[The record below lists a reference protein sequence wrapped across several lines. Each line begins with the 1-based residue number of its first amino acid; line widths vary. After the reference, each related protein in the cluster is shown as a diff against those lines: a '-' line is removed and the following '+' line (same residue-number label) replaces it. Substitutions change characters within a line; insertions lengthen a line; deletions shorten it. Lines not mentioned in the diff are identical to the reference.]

1 MRIYK
6 MMLECKVCGNEV
18 ECDEDVIKV
27 TCSLCCVL
35 GRTGEDVNVEL
46 TTDKA

>member
-1 MRIYK
+1 MK
-6 MMLECKVCGNEV
+6 TLNCKICGTEV
-18 ECDEDVIKV
+18 KCDEDVIKV

-35 GRTGEDVNVEL
+35 GRTEGDLDFMEL